1 MLIRDM
7 FLAVLTSVIW
17 GVGFVVAK
25 VGLESFSASQMTALR
40 FLMVSVFVVM
50 VPRPKL
56 PWLSLIMIGAT
67 LFTGQFLLL
76 FFAFT
81 HGMPPGLASVSQQT
95 QAFFTVLLSAAFLR
109 DMPGARQLIGMAI
122 AFAGLALIAMTVG
135 SDLNL
140 VGLGLAVAG
149 AFSWAVG
156 NVLVKRAPKVP
167 MFPLVIWCS
176 LVPPLPALLLSS
188 VYDQQSVVE
197 AAVNAS
203 WLSIGA
209 LLYSGFLAIAVAYAA
224 WGHLLQRYP
233 AAVVAPF
240 GLLTPC
246 TGVVASKLIFGE
258 VFSPARYAGMAL
270 ILCGL
275 AIIVLPLQM
284 LTLIPARR

>member
-1 MLIRDM
+1 
-7 FLAVLTSVIW
+7 
-17 GVGFVVAK
+17 
-25 VGLESFSASQMTALR
+25 
-40 FLMVSVFVVM
+40 
-50 VPRPKL
+50 
-56 PWLSLIMIGAT
+56 
-67 LFTGQFLLL
+67 
-76 FFAFT
+76 
-81 HGMPPGLASVSQQT
+81 
-95 QAFFTVLLSAAFLR
+95 
-109 DMPGARQLIGMAI
+109 MPGARQLIGMAI